1 VACLKILI
9 IICKG
14 IRNFF
19 IIKSARIVV
28 GIAVLISV
36 IALMALKEA
45 SWTKSALVFLTTPF
59 SLFIVG
65 HFKKSGEV
73 AKYDQDFNQN
83 FNQDYYKEEDE
94 TPVID
99 RIEKRTTT
107 TTTETIYFKKG
118 IKYLE

>member
-1 VACLKILI
+1 VQELKILI
-9 IICKG
+9 MICKG

-19 IIKSARIVV
+19 IIKSARIIV

-59 SLFIVG
+59 SLFVVG
-65 HFKKSGEV
+65 HFKKPGEV
-73 AKYDQDFNQN
+73 VEYDRDFNQN
-83 FNQDYYKEEDE
+83 FNQDYYEEENE
-94 TPVID
+94 TPVVD
-99 RIEKRTTT
+99 RIEEKTTT
-107 TTTETIYFKKG
+107 TTTKTIYFKKG

>member
-1 VACLKILI
+1 MMAI
-9 IICKG
+9 G
-14 IRNFF
+14 IKNLFF
-19 IIKSARIVV
+19 IKSARIIV
-28 GIAVLISV
+28 GIAFILTMIS
-36 IALMALKEA
+36 LLALKEA
-45 SWTKSALVFLTTPF
+45 SWTKTFLVFGLIPA

-73 AKYDQDFNQN
+73 AKYDQYFNQN
-83 FNQDYYKEEDE
+83 YEDEYDE
-94 TPVID
+94 TPVVD

>member
-1 VACLKILI
+1 MKILI
-9 IICKG
+9 IMCKG

-36 IALMALKEA
+36 ISLLALKEA

-59 SLFIVG
+59 SLFVVG

-83 FNQDYYKEEDE
+83 FNQNYYEEENE

-99 RIEKRTTT
+99 KIEEKTTT
-107 TTTETIYFKKG
+107 TTTKTIYFKNG

>member
-1 VACLKILI
+1 M
-9 IICKG
+9 ICKG

-59 SLFIVG
+59 SLFVVG
-65 HFKKSGEV
+65 HFKKSGEIV
-73 AKYDQDFNQN
+73 RHDQDFNQDFNQN
-83 FNQDYYKEEDE
+83 FNQCDYEKEDE
-94 TPVID
+94 TPVVD

-107 TTTETIYFKKG
+107 TTTETIYFKNG

>member
-1 VACLKILI
+1 MKILI